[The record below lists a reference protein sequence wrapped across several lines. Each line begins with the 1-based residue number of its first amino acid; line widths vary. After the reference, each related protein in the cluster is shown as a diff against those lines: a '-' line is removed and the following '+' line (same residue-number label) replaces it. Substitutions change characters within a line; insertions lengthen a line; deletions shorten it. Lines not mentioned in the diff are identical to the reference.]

1 MRARAPLHIAGL
13 AMLLSVGSCDTGS
26 LTRSPDHD
34 PSAEIPGPPKDPGGS
49 SSGGPEAI
57 AIDGPSVVTLSPA
70 DTLRLQAT
78 PVDSTGAPVVLVVE
92 PRWSSE
98 IGERVE
104 VDGQG
109 LVRAGNRPGHSWV
122 FVEANEVR
130 DSVGIWIQP
139 FESTPSTFGITLY
152 YGEGIPSWWPPAL
165 EAAAERWERTIRAAL
180 AAVTVAGLADYCGH
194 LTNRP
199 PELMAGRESGVRI
212 FIRVSNAF
220 PVVGAP
226 RATAGVCA
234 SRGPPDPTSVIGLI
248 TLNAASFGDGP
259 PEDLAYLAHHEMGH
273 ALGLVGTV
281 PGDQPAWLDR
291 QLGTYGGHLALF
303 GRWLDG
309 GGEPSA
315 MEFGPY
321 GHWSFADLM
330 GTTRT
335 NAISH
340 ATIGALMDLGYPAAW
355 YAAGPIEE

>member
-1 MRARAPLHIAGL
+1 
-13 AMLLSVGSCDTGS
+13 MLLTVGSCDTGS

-34 PSAEIPGPPKDPGGS
+34 PSAEIPGPPKDPGSGS

-57 AIDGPSVVTLSPA
+57 VIDGPSVVTLSPA
-70 DTLRLQAT
+70 DTLRLHAT
-78 PVDSTGAPVVLVVE
+78 PVDSSGAPVVLVVE
-92 PRWSSE
+92 PSWSSE

-104 VDGQG
+104 VDEHG
-109 LVRAGNRPGHSWV
+109 LLRAGSRPGHSWV
-122 FVEANEVR
+122 FVEADEVR
-130 DSVGIWIQP
+130 DSVGVWIQP
-139 FESTPSTFGITLY
+139 PESTPSTFGITLY
-152 YGEGIPSWWPPAL
+152 YGQGIPAWWTPAL

-180 AAVTVAGLADYCGH
+180 PAVTVAGLADYCGH
-194 LTNRP
+194 LASRP

-212 FIRVSNAF
+212 FIRVSDAF

-234 SRGPPDPTSVIGLI
+234 SRGLPKPTSVIGLI
-248 TLNAASFGDGP
+248 TLNAASLGDGP

-281 PGDQPAWLDR
+281 LGDQPAWLDR
-291 QLGTYGGHLALF
+291 HLGTYSGHLALF
-303 GRWLDG
+303 GRALDG
-309 GGEPSA
+309 QGESSVI
-315 MEFGPY
+315 EFGPD

-330 GTTRT
+330 GTTRA

-355 YAAGPIEE
+355 YGSGPIEE